1 MALVLSRTDVQQCL
15 NMTEAIEAMRIAF
28 TALYAGKA
36 QAPPRIGVEL
46 AEQGIALLMPSLL
59 QTAEQYAFGL
69 KVITVMPRN
78 SSRNVPRLFAFV
90 LLLDAETGQT
100 QAIVE

>member
-1 MALVLSRTDVQQCL
+1 
-15 NMTEAIEAMRIAF
+15 MTEAIEAMSTTFA
-28 TALYAGKA
+28 ALDASNA
-36 QAPPRIGVEL
+36 QVPPPIGIEL

-59 QTAEQYAFGL
+59 RTTEQHAFGL

-78 SSRNVPRLFAFV
+78 SSRNLPRLFAFV